1 MQPTKVTSSEFQQ
14 AFGALSDKARHE
26 PVIITKHGRPSLVV
40 MAAEEWER
48 LKRRDRQVGLTTEL
62 PEEWVEAVRH
72 AKVPEEFA
80 HLDAELK
87 RFAQALPEPIP
98 GLIIRYSYLCTVSIL
113 KAATKARKIAPAR
126 SSPPCGLTKTA
137 ISASWCCRSHSPPDH
152 MSLAIEIPPRVEE
165 RLQLD
170 DARSWVVVSEWNAGS
185 SLFLGS
191 SVQQDVERDNC
202 LGFASDR
209 AGMRATVNADA

>member
-26 PVIITKHGRPSLVV
+26 PVITTERGRRSLVV

-48 LKRRDRQVGLTTEL
+48 LKHRDRQVGLTTEL

-98 GLIIRYSYLCTVSIL
+98 GLIIRYSYLWHREHLEGRDEGQKDRPCAIV
-113 KAATKARKIAPAR
+113 AALRTDENGDI
-126 SSPPCGLTKTA
+126 
-137 ISASWCCRSHSPPDH
+137 
-152 MSLAIEIPPRVEE
+152 RV
-165 RLQLD
+165 LVLPI
-170 DARSWVVVSEWNAGS
+170 
-185 SLFLGS
+185 
-191 SVQQDVERDNC
+191 
-202 LGFASDR
+202 
-209 AGMRATVNADA
+209 T